1 MTSVPRQVPWSSY
14 MGFIWIN
21 GENISW
27 YVLWSSI
34 FFESHQRIDDHSLL
48 GENNSCSDGIQ
59 RARSRSTNA
68 PSLLRGVG
76 GARRRVNRE
85 WKARS
90 QLQCTGGMPGKCH
103 TKNSSWQTTSRG
115 HPLPSE
121 KPMAYRNSNVVRAAA
136 SKMTNL
142 RRLYSNKL
150 KHKGKQESFGKQ
162 VQASI
167 INCKQIKTRKN
178 LSQSAGT

>member
-1 MTSVPRQVPWSSY
+1 
-14 MGFIWIN
+14 
-21 GENISW
+21 
-27 YVLWSSI
+27 
-34 FFESHQRIDDHSLL
+34 
-48 GENNSCSDGIQ
+48 
-59 RARSRSTNA
+59 
-68 PSLLRGVG
+68 
-76 GARRRVNRE
+76 
-85 WKARS
+85 
-90 QLQCTGGMPGKCH
+90 
-103 TKNSSWQTTSRG
+103 
-115 HPLPSE
+115 
-121 KPMAYRNSNVVRAAA
+121 MAYRNSNVVRAAA